1 MVTEAN
7 GVEMADMERKVKLT
21 DRIVNGAKPEAL
33 RYVIW
38 DTEKKG
44 FGLRVEPSGHKS
56 FIVRYRTNGGGRNA
70 PRRQMKIDGASGTVL
85 TADAARKVANRILAD
100 VAHGKDPQDELAAKR
115 REMTV
120 SALCDLYLQEG
131 TETKKASTLST
142 DTGRIER
149 HIKPLLGKRLI
160 TEISGTDIE
169 HFMRDVAKGKTKA
182 DIKTKKWGR
191 AIVEG
196 GKGTATR
203 TVGLLGGI
211 FSFAVRRKLRP
222 DNPVR
227 GVKRYADKTGERF
240 LSAKE
245 LAMLGEVLREF
256 EADGA
261 NRSALAIIRL
271 LTFTGARKSEIT
283 GLKWSEVDFE
293 RSCLRLADS
302 KTGAKVIPLGPPAL
316 AILSALEQ
324 VEGSP
329 FVFPAEAGENAFQG
343 MEKVWR
349 KVRVKAKLKDVRLHD
364 LRHSFAS
371 VGLAGGDALPIIGK
385 LLGHADLKTTARY
398 AHLADD
404 PVKAAAGRI
413 SGAIA
418 ATMAGKP
425 KGKIVA
431 MKKAR

>member
-1 MVTEAN
+1 MAETERR
-7 GVEMADMERKVKLT
+7 EKLT
-21 DRIVNGAKPEAL
+21 DRIVNGAKAKAV

-70 PRRQMKIDGASGTVL
+70 PRRQMKIDGANGTVL

-120 SALCDLYLQEG
+120 SALCDLYLEEG
-131 TETKKASTLST
+131 TETKKASTLAT
-142 DTGRIER
+142 DKGRIER

-227 GVKRYADKTGERF
+227 GVKRYADKKGERF

-245 LAMLGEVLREF
+245 LATLGEVLRAF
-256 EADGA
+256 ESDGA
-261 NRSALAIIRL
+261 NGSALAIIRL
-271 LTFTGARKSEIT
+271 LTFTGARKGEIA
-283 GLKWSEVDFE
+283 GLKWSEVDLDQ
-293 RSCLRLADS
+293 SCLRLSDS

-316 AILSALEQ
+316 TILADLSDLCELAPID
-324 VEGSP
+324 GSP
-329 FVFPAEAGENAFQG
+329 LVFPAEAGANAFQG
-343 MEKVWR
+343 TEKVWR
-349 KVRVKAKLKDVRLHD
+349 KVRIAANLKDVRIHD
-364 LRHSFAS
+364 LRHSYASFA
-371 VGLAGGDALPIIGK
+371 LAGGDTLPIIGK
-385 LLGHADLKTTARY
+385 LLGHSDLKTTARY

-404 PVKAAAGRI
+404 PVKAAANRI
-413 SGAIA
+413 SGTIA
-418 ATMAGKP
+418 DAMAGSP
-425 KGKIVA
+425 RGKIVPF
-431 MKKAR
+431 KKVQ